1 MRGRRWARPPQC
13 RASRS
18 RTGLEEFFATSY
30 VSFRFRCGIRY
41 SSYGS
46 RGRSSVK
53 SRVRPLHLAHGPIP
67 QGGDAAARA
76 GRSGLAALRRSRA
89 LAYGNVRG
97 RVRQASRVCRS
108 RAWLSRGVQDIVLPP
123 PVHFRRLPYCRD
135 AAVMRQHGTV
145 FFPPARA
152 GSAHVVQFGPIRTQ
166 EFPEQLAPQF
176 RGEDDAR
183 TPARRA

>member
-41 SSYGS
+41 SSHGS

-97 RVRQASRVCRS
+97 RLRQASRVRRS
-108 RAWLSRGVQDIVLPP
+108 CAWLSRGVQDIVLPP
-123 PVHFRRLPYCRD
+123 PCSFPQATLLPGCRRHAPTRHRVFPASAGRVRACS
-135 AAVMRQHGTV
+135 AV
-145 FFPPARA
+145 RA
-152 GSAHVVQFGPIRTQ
+152 DTNSGIP
-166 EFPEQLAPQF
+166 
-176 RGEDDAR
+176 
-183 TPARRA
+183 